1 MTKVTPVIG
10 KFANNDLELASYIF
24 TVPQP
29 VGVVFFS
36 HGLAEYT
43 EAEFPNI
50 NFLTDNNFTVL
61 ALDLPGH
68 GRSVEGEPTSVIPDI
83 FKAIELWAEFIRTK
97 SKEAEYVSL
106 PKFFMG
112 HSLGSTVGILITRRV
127 KELLNGAIF
136 SAPTVYVNRPGY
148 QLALMKPASVFF
160 GSVPA
165 MTLDRSVLSHDQ
177 DVAKRADEDKFN
189 SLKKITL
196 GTGMQTHK
204 ACQEIEKLSN
214 EDDYPFI
221 VLHGTEDKITPYNN
235 TEIFFDRAPSKDKQ
249 KVIIEGSYHEIHNE
263 PDYKDQFFTVIKN
276 WLTQHLER
284 TTQSDAKK
292 EGE

>member
-36 HGLAEYT
+36 HGIAEYT

-97 SKEAEYVSL
+97 SKESEYASL

-112 HSLGSTVGILITRRV
+112 HSLGGTIAILIARRV
-127 KELLNGAIF
+127 KELLNGAVI
-136 SAPTVYVNRPGY
+136 SAPTVYVNMPGY
-148 QLALMKPASVFF
+148 ILSTLKVANYLLWWLPIV
-160 GSVPA
+160 
-165 MTLDRSVLSHDQ
+165 TLDRNLLSHDPE
-177 DVAKRADEDKFN
+177 VAKRADADKYN
-189 SLKKITL
+189 SMKKVTI
-196 GTGMQTHK
+196 GTGVQ
-204 ACQEIEKLSN
+204 L
-214 EDDYPFI
+214 
-221 VLHGTEDKITPYNN
+221 
-235 TEIFFDRAPSKDKQ
+235 
-249 KVIIEGSYHEIHNE
+249 
-263 PDYKDQFFTVIKN
+263 
-276 WLTQHLER
+276 
-284 TTQSDAKK
+284 
-292 EGE
+292 